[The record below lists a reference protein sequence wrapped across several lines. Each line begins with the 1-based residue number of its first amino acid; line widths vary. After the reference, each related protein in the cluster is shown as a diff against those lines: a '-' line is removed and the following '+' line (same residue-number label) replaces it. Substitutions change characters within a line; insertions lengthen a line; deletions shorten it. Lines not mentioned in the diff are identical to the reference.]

1 MDGFPLS
8 SFSSFSQLAPDLSSS
23 DLPESIME
31 NMVKTKDQEWLPLIE
46 MKEELIN
53 HMKEDVIIPPSDGTS
68 PVDRSLDDLS
78 TRIIQFMKDFN
89 EQRARM
95 DKAEKKM
102 KQVIE
107 ETQKDIQ
114 VITTFIEF
122 LSKISNQTDK
132 DMEPIQV
139 QINLICK
146 DIQNTSKMNEMK
158 NTYLLEKNKFH
169 KHLNI
174 IKLLNQM
181 NVGSTCSICLQDN
194 VDSYFNPCGHT
205 ACSNCCTQ
213 NSDFNEH
220 KCPLCRGYIRD
231 IHKLYFT

>member
-1 MDGFPLS
+1 MEGCPLS
-8 SFSSFSQLAPDLSSS
+8 NFSPSSNFTGSNYETPD
-23 DLPESIME
+23 SIME
-31 NMVKTKDQEWLPLIE
+31 NMGTTRGHDWLPLLT

-53 HMKEDVIIPPSDGTS
+53 HMKEDITVSSSDNAL
-68 PVDRSLDDLS
+68 LDDLS
-78 TRIIQFMKDFN
+78 TNIIQFMKDFN
-89 EQRARM
+89 KQKDRM
-95 DKAEKKM
+95 DKAEEDM
-102 KQVIE
+102 KRTIE
-107 ETQKDIQ
+107 ETQKDIMI
-114 VITTFIEF
+114 ITTFIEF